1 MAVDMLRIVT
11 HEVGPHERHVFRC
24 AQLLGQGPLDEPHDA
39 VSHETAVLPV
49 GVLRQSAKGQH
60 GVAGDGQV
68 ADRIEQRAVEIEDN
82 QFRIHR
88 TGLLFFR
95 IFHPAAAT
103 ISDMSGLTRLKTQ

>member
-1 MAVDMLRIVT
+1 MPFPTKRQYSRKSAAAAR
-11 HEVGPHERHVFRC
+11 EGPARR
-24 AQLLGQGPLDEPHDA
+24 
-39 VSHETAVLPV
+39 
-49 GVLRQSAKGQH
+49 
-60 GVAGDGQV
+60 AGDGQV